1 MVMIDNFSNIK
12 VGKLN
17 LVDLA
22 GSERARVKTIKNSKI
37 ILKNIKFLKFFLNF
51 RFEFFKL
58 FYIKF
63 LVNWSSWIKT

>member
-22 GSERARVKTIKNSKI
+22 GSERARVKTIKKSKI
-37 ILKNIKFLKFFLNF
+37 ILKNIKLLKFF
-51 RFEFFKL
+51 
-58 FYIKF
+58 
-63 LVNWSSWIKT
+63 